1 MFHAIVT
8 DRQILVC
15 LTTGKR
21 NSKYGLQ
28 LTGQTIHRMREM
40 RKDNRLTA
48 KPRIKNFENRGNRN
62 NGSRERCGGS
72 GGNGGRHGGGGA
84 SGLVAYDDLIDAQ
97 ETSRK
102 GGGGLDV

>member
-48 KPRIKNFENRGNRN
+48 KPRIKNFENGRNRN
-62 NGSRERCGGS
+62 DGSLERS
-72 GGNGGRHGGGGA
+72 GGRHGGGGTT
-84 SGLVAYDDLIDAQ
+84 GLIADDDLIDAQ
-97 ETSRK
+97 ESGGE
-102 GGGGLDV
+102 GGGGPDV